1 MPWGWMARV
10 LSRGPG
16 GGRQRTFTTTP
27 RQNPVP
33 LSNQSLFL
41 SSYTFTRLRSLAG
54 AATRA
59 IIEAWAYR
67 HSGRGDDTLR
77 SEYSSGR
84 GRRGV
89 MRMVSRSVRAAFGDG
104 QALCVRRAGDDD
116 RRLAAAVRTM
126 RCRPRRVALRGEEDV
141 AGTET
146 IAMDRR
152 WVVSVASLV
161 QAESEEP
168 RWQKR

>member
-1 MPWGWMARV
+1 M
-10 LSRGPG
+10 LSG
-16 GGRQRTFTTTP
+16 
-27 RQNPVP
+27 
-33 LSNQSLFL
+33 
-41 SSYTFTRLRSLAG
+41 
-54 AATRA
+54 
-59 IIEAWAYR
+59 
-67 HSGRGDDTLR
+67 
-77 SEYSSGR
+77 
-84 GRRGV
+84 
-89 MRMVSRSVRAAFGDG
+89 SVRAAFGDG

-126 RCRPRRVALRGEEDV
+126 RCSAGATSADGPRRVALRGEEDV

>member
-1 MPWGWMARV
+1 
-10 LSRGPG
+10 
-16 GGRQRTFTTTP
+16 
-27 RQNPVP
+27 
-33 LSNQSLFL
+33 
-41 SSYTFTRLRSLAG
+41 
-54 AATRA
+54 
-59 IIEAWAYR
+59 
-67 HSGRGDDTLR
+67 
-77 SEYSSGR
+77 
-84 GRRGV
+84 
-89 MRMVSRSVRAAFGDG
+89 MVSGSVWAAFGDG

-116 RRLAAAVRTM
+116 RRLAAAAVRTM
-126 RCRPRRVALRGEEDV
+126 RCSAGATSSDGPRRVALGGEEDV